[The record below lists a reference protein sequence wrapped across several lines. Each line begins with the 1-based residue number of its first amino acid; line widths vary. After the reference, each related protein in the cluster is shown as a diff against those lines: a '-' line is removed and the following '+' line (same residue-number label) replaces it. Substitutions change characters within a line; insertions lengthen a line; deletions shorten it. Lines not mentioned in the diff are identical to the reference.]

1 MRQFTLMLW
10 SCITIIMLSGNFPA
24 AAGGNPELLIVP
36 GVGVGQI
43 QIGTKSGRA
52 ARKEGIEIETV
63 GRGSDIIGKI
73 KVSDKRYN
81 IQYND
86 LRVGDE
92 LQKIFRFYQNF
103 TKEARGKDLLIIRD
117 PGQGVEFLVDMK
129 TERIMEIGIF
139 EPEVPDYYKRK
150 SQRSEAVKHG
160 METKSE
166 KASMRNYYKENV
178 K

>member
-73 KVSDKRYN
+73 KVSDKR
-81 IQYND
+81 
-86 LRVGDE
+86 
-92 LQKIFRFYQNF
+92 
-103 TKEARGKDLLIIRD
+103 
-117 PGQGVEFLVDMK
+117 
-129 TERIMEIGIF
+129 
-139 EPEVPDYYKRK
+139 
-150 SQRSEAVKHG
+150 
-160 METKSE
+160 
-166 KASMRNYYKENV
+166 
-178 K
+178 